1 MDPLKEVELFVQVAE
16 AGSISKAAERLGV
29 SVSAASRA
37 LIALEARLG
46 VRLVQRT
53 TRQLSLTEVGAEFYR
68 RTRSVLADL
77 REAESVARDAV
88 VKPSGVLRVTA
99 SLSFCLLHIEPLLPA
114 FTARYPDISVDIVA
128 ANRYLDVM
136 ENNVDVAI
144 RTRQFE
150 ADNNLTIRRLAET
163 RRVLA
168 ASPAYLERHGV
179 PKHPMELIRHK
190 MLVYDYAINPTELP
204 FKGRQEAVR
213 VNVPSFISAN
223 DGQVLVNA
231 ALNDLG
237 ILVQPK
243 YIVYDHL
250 QRGELVAVLDDW
262 DLPRLTMNI
271 AFQTRRHM
279 PAKVRLFIEALAER
293 FRENNFERLWTK

>member
-1 MDPLKEVELFVQVAE
+1 MDPFKEIELFVHVAD
-16 AGSISKAAERLGV
+16 AGSISKAAEQLGL
-29 SVSAASRA
+29 SVSAASRH
-37 LIALEARLG
+37 LIALETRLG

-53 TRQLSLTEVGAEFYR
+53 TRQLSLTEIGAEFYR
-68 RTRSVLADL
+68 RSKSVLADMQ
-77 REAESVARDAV
+77 EAESVARDAV

-99 SLSFCLLHIEPLLPA
+99 SLSFCLLHIEPLLPE
-114 FTARYPDISVDIVA
+114 FTKHYPEISVDIVA

-168 ASPAYLERHGV
+168 ASPAYLEKYGTPRV
-179 PKHPMELIRHK
+179 PMDLIKHKLLI
-190 MLVYDYAINPTELP
+190 YDYAVNPTELP
-204 FKGRQEAVR
+204 FRQRGEAAT
-213 VNVPSFISAN
+213 VNVRPFISTN
-223 DGQVLVNA
+223 DGQILIKS
-231 ALNDLG
+231 ALHDMG

-243 YIVYDHL
+243 YIVYDYL
-250 QRGELVAVLDDW
+250 TRGELVSVLDDW

-279 PAKVRLFIEALAER
+279 PAKVRLFIDALAQR
-293 FRENNFERLWTK
+293 FRENDYENLWTR

>member
-1 MDPLKEVELFVQVAE
+1 MDSFREIELFVRVAD
-16 AGSISKAAERLGV
+16 AGSISKAAEQLDL
-29 SVSAASRA
+29 SVSAASRH
-37 LIALEARLG
+37 LIALETRLG

-53 TRQLSLTEVGAEFYR
+53 TRQLSLTEIGAEFYR
-68 RTRSVLADL
+68 RSKSVLADM

-99 SLSFCLLHIEPLLPA
+99 SLSFCLLHIEPLLPE
-114 FTARYPDISVDIVA
+114 FTKRYPEISVDIVA

-168 ASPAYLERHGV
+168 ASPAYLEKYGTPRA
-179 PKHPMELIRHK
+179 PMDLIKHKLLI
-190 MLVYDYAINPTELP
+190 YDYAVNPTELP
-204 FKGRQEAVR
+204 FKRRGEAAT
-213 VNVPSFISAN
+213 VNVRPLISTN
-223 DGQVLVNA
+223 DGQILVKS
-231 ALNDLG
+231 ALHDMG

-243 YIVYDHL
+243 YIVYDYL
-250 QRGELVAVLDDW
+250 ARGELVSVLDDW

-279 PAKVRLFIEALAER
+279 PAKVRLFIDALAQH
-293 FRENNFERLWTK
+293 FRENDYENLWTR

>member
-1 MDPLKEVELFVQVAE
+1 MDPFREMELFVQVADS
-16 AGSISKAAERLGV
+16 GSISKAAEQLGL
-29 SVSAASRA
+29 SVSAASRY
-37 LIALEARLG
+37 LIALETRLG

-53 TRQLSLTEVGAEFYR
+53 TRQLSLTEIGAEFYR
-68 RTRSVLADL
+68 RSKSVLADM
-77 REAESVARDAV
+77 REAEDVARDAV

-99 SLSFCLLHIEPLLPA
+99 SLSFCLLHIEPLLPE
-114 FTARYPDISVDIVA
+114 FTRQHPEISLDIVA

-150 ADNNLTIRRLAET
+150 ADNSLTIRRLAET

-168 ASPAYLERHGV
+168 ASPSYLKRYGTPSV
-179 PKHPMELIRHK
+179 PMDLTKHK
-190 MLVYDYAINPTELP
+190 MLIYDYAVNPTELP
-204 FKGRQEAVR
+204 FTRKNESVVVR
-213 VNVPSFISAN
+213 VPPLISTN
-223 DGQVLVNA
+223 DGQILVRS
-231 ALNDLG
+231 ALDDMG

-243 YIVYDHL
+243 YIVHDSIL
-250 QRGELVAVLDDW
+250 RGELVPVLDDW

-279 PAKVRLFIEALAER
+279 PAKVRLFIDALVKR
-293 FRENNFERLWTK
+293 FRDNNYEKLWTQ

>member
-1 MDPLKEVELFVQVAE
+1 MDPFREIELFVHVAE
-16 AGSISKAAERLGV
+16 AGSISKAAEQLSL
-29 SVSAASRA
+29 SVSAASRH
-37 LIALEARLG
+37 LIALETRLG

-53 TRQLSLTEVGAEFYR
+53 TRQLSLTEIGAEFYR
-68 RTRSVLADL
+68 RSKSVLADM
-77 REAESVARDAV
+77 REAETVAKDAV

-99 SLSFCLLHIEPLLPA
+99 SLSFCLLHIEPLLPE
-114 FTARYPDISVDIVA
+114 FTKRHPEISVDIVA

-168 ASPAYLERHGV
+168 ASPEYLEKYGTPRV
-179 PKHPMELIRHK
+179 PMDLIKHKLLI
-190 MLVYDYAINPTELP
+190 YDYAVNPTELP
-204 FKGRQEAVR
+204 FRQRGEVST
-213 VNVPSFISAN
+213 VNVRPLISTN
-223 DGQVLVNA
+223 DGQILVKA
-231 ALNDLG
+231 ALHDMG

-243 YIVYDHL
+243 YIVYDYL
-250 QRGELVAVLDDW
+250 TRGELVSVLDDW

-279 PAKVRLFIEALAER
+279 PAKVRLFIDALAQR
-293 FRENNFERLWTK
+293 FRENDYENLWTR